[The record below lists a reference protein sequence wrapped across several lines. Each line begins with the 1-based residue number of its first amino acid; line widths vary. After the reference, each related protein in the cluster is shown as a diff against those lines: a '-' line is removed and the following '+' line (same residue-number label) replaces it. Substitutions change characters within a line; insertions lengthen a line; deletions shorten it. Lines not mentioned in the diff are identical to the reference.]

1 MERRLSAIMAADV
14 VGYSRLMSA
23 NEVATLTA
31 LKDHRAQLIDPKIAQ
46 HQGRIVKLT
55 GDGMLVEFPSV
66 VNAVECACTIQR
78 EMRARNADTPSE
90 RRIEFRVGINLGDVI
105 VDDDDIFG
113 DGVNVASRIEGIAK
127 PGGVA
132 VSGAVRDNIGNK
144 LDLVFEDMGEQELKN
159 IGLPVRVYDVI
170 VAAGSETADQAD
182 ELSDSEKPSIAV
194 LPFNNM
200 SGDGEQEYFSDGITE
215 DIITDLSKVS
225 GLFVVGRNTS
235 FTYKGKAI
243 QLQQVAAELGV
254 KFLLEGS
261 VRKAGQ
267 RVRVTGQLIDG
278 ASGGHLWADR
288 YDRDL
293 TDIFEI
299 QDEITTAIV
308 DQLKIRLLPKEKKAI
323 ERAPTVNVEAYNYY
337 LKGRQLFH
345 AFTKSYLILA
355 KEMFARAVEID
366 PNYARAYAGM
376 ASSIS
381 RLWGMYNVPTVAEEL
396 LAITDKAL
404 ALDPNL
410 SEAHAARG
418 EALANSGRRSEAAA
432 AFERALE
439 LDPNSF
445 DGSLSYARFCV
456 TEGKPEK
463 AIELYLRALEIQPDD
478 SQAPMLLQIVYR
490 AIGRVE
496 ESERY
501 GRLGLKRAEEQ
512 LKLHPENSRPAQL
525 GAATLASLGE
535 KEQALKWLERAKLI
549 DPDDNNARYN
559 AACTFAQLGEI
570 DQAVD
575 MLEEW
580 SKHCGAEQEM
590 WFLHDSDLDPV
601 RQHPRY
607 AALLTGFK
615 ERGSAVAI

>member
-1 MERRLSAIMAADV
+1 MERRLSAVLAADV
-14 VGYSRLMSA
+14 VGYSRLMGS

-31 LKDHRAQLIDPKIAQ
+31 LKEHRTQLVDPSITK

-55 GDGMLVEFPSV
+55 GDGMLVEFSSV
-66 VNAVECACTIQR
+66 VGAVECATHIQR
-78 EMRARNADTPSE
+78 EMRARNLDVAND
-90 RRIEFRVGINLGDVI
+90 RKIEFRIGINLGDVI

-113 DGVNVASRIEGIAK
+113 DGVNVASRLEGIAK
-127 PGGVA
+127 PGGIA
-132 VSGAVRDNIGNK
+132 VSSAVRENIGNK
-144 LDLVFEDMGEQELKN
+144 LDLVFEDMGDQELKN
-159 IGLPVRVYDVI
+159 IAFPVHAFNLVVPSASSDTDE
-170 VAAGSETADQAD
+170 AGEAEAD
-182 ELSDSEKPSIAV
+182 EADKPSIAV

-243 QLQQVAAELGV
+243 QLQQVASELGV

-278 ASGGHLWADR
+278 TTGGHLWADR

-299 QDEITTAIV
+299 QDEITTSIV

-366 PNYARAYAGM
+366 PDYARAYAGM

-418 EALANSGRRSEAAA
+418 EALANSNRREEAAA

-445 DGSLSYARFCV
+445 DASLSYARFCV
-456 TEGKPEK
+456 TEGKLEK
-463 AIELYLRALEIQPDD
+463 AIELYMRALEIQPDD

-490 AIGRVE
+490 SVGRME
-496 ESERY
+496 ESEKY
-501 GRLGLKRAEEQ
+501 GL
-512 LKLHPENSRPAQL
+512 
-525 GAATLASLGE
+525 SL
-535 KEQALKWLERAKLI
+535 I
-549 DPDDNNARYN
+549 H
-559 AACTFAQLGEI
+559 I
-570 DQAVD
+570 
-575 MLEEW
+575 
-580 SKHCGAEQEM
+580 
-590 WFLHDSDLDPV
+590 
-601 RQHPRY
+601 
-607 AALLTGFK
+607 
-615 ERGSAVAI
+615 

>member
-1 MERRLSAIMAADV
+1 
-14 VGYSRLMSA
+14 
-23 NEVATLTA
+23 
-31 LKDHRAQLIDPKIAQ
+31 
-46 HQGRIVKLT
+46 
-55 GDGMLVEFPSV
+55 V

-170 VAAGSETADQAD
+170 LAAGLESASQAD

-278 ASGGHLWADR
+278 GSGGHLWADR

-432 AFERALE
+432 AFQRALE

-490 AIGRVE
+490 AIGRIE

-535 KEQALKWLERAKLI
+535 KEQALKWLERARLI

-601 RQHPRY
+601 REHARY
-607 AALLTGFK
+607 PGLLTGFK
-615 ERGSAVAI
+615 ERGSAVAS